1 MTQYECEGQYI
12 LYEEEQGTVMDSI
25 KNKLVI
31 KALAGAVMG
40 MLISLIIH
48 AVNISNGELITD
60 APFFITQ
67 FVGSGLMG
75 AVCMGSS
82 VVYDIES
89 WSLVKVTI
97 THYAIAMIAFLT
109 ASLVL
114 KWFNG
119 TALLI
124 AIATFSVAYALI
136 WLFEYLLWKKE
147 IRKMNRDLKILLD
160 KEGIQ

>member
-1 MTQYECEGQYI
+1 
-12 LYEEEQGTVMDSI
+12 MDSI

-48 AVNISNGELITD
+48 AINISNGKPITD
-60 APFFITQ
+60 ATFFITQ

-89 WSLVKVTI
+89 WSLVKVTVI
-97 THYAIAMIAFLT
+97 HSVIAMTAFLT
-109 ASLVL
+109 ASIVL
-114 KWFNG
+114 KWFSG
-119 TALLI
+119 IALLI
-124 AIATFSVAYALI
+124 AIAAFSVTYALI
-136 WLFEYLLWKKE
+136 WLIEYLLWKNE
-147 IRKMNRDLKILLD
+147 IRKINRDLKILLD